1 MKLFYKVDPSR
12 YREMMEKVRD
22 ELGLHEEID
31 EAATFLME
39 ESEDRIEQ
47 ITGRYNPA
55 IGGDAMIR
63 VVLVD
68 ESLKDFLDSV
78 FGEPYKVK

>member
-1 MKLFYKVDPSR
+1 MKLFYKVNPSK
-12 YREMMEKVRD
+12 YREMMDRVRD
-22 ELGLHEEID
+22 ELGLHEEVD
-31 EAATFLME
+31 EDATFLME
-39 ESEDRIEQ
+39 ESESRIEQ

-68 ESLKDFLDSV
+68 DSLKEFFDSI
-78 FGEPYKVK
+78 FGEPYRVK